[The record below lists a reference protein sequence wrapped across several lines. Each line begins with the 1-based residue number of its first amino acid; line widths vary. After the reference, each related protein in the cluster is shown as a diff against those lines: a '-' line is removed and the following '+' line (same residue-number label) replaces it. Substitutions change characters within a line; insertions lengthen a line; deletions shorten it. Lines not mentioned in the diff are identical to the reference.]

1 MTELEVLNELRDIL
15 TQVNLN
21 VAIIQDLFMGIVTL
35 VIVLIILM
43 ILYMFWNTWIH

>member
-21 VAIIQDLFMGIVTL
+21 VAIIQDLFMGFVTL